1 MEKEREGEKEK
12 ERKRA
17 HSRRQ
22 PENRLHPARLSARQE
37 SVHAHQPA
45 GPQVLVLRPEPGYVL
60 VRVVGH
66 LVQVRVVRE
75 GRRVGRE
82 EGPERVREEG
92 GDFLLVQDGLSVGCL
107 GVRGSMLDVR

>member
-1 MEKEREGEKEK
+1 M
-12 ERKRA
+12 

-37 SVHAHQPA
+37 SVHAHRPA
-45 GPQVLVLRPEPGYVL
+45 GLHVLVRPEPGYVL

-82 EGPERVREEG
+82 EGVERVREEG
-92 GDFLLVQDGLSVGCL
+92 GDFLLVQDRLF
-107 GVRGSMLDVR
+107 DVRSGVPG